1 MCCKGF
7 KSFFGFVAVA
17 LEEEEKSLLCE
28 ELAVV
33 FNFVFG
39 DVIVEF
45 VQFFAFVLVMGDLPE
60 KEEASAL
67 LALFCL
73 LLLLW
78 VG

>member
-1 MCCKGF
+1 MRCQGL
-7 KSFFGFVAVA
+7 KSFFGFVGVS
-17 LEEEEKSLLCE
+17 LEEEEESLFSE
-28 ELAVV
+28 KLAIVI
-33 FNFVFG
+33 NFVFG
-39 DVIVEF
+39 DVVVEF
-45 VQFFAFVLVMGDLPE
+45 VQFFAFVLVMGGLSE